1 MFNQH
6 FTRRVPTQAKW
17 MFVLVIL
24 PLYVYC
30 GSLILSA
37 LFKFVIIQFQLEF
50 DYNQLNA
57 YLNLIFD
64 VFLLGL
70 AGWLLKDSML
80 EQWRDFKKNLNLI
93 KNSPTITGRSFFV
106 PFSVYKG
113 KENHL
118 SLIN

>member
-80 EQWRDFKKNLNLI
+80 EQWRDFKKNLKKYQTVLNLSI
-93 KNSPTITGRSFFV
+93 KKSIM
-106 PFSVYKG
+106 K
-113 KENHL
+113 
-118 SLIN
+118 

>member
-37 LFKFVIIQFQLEF
+37 LFNFKNTK
-50 DYNQLNA
+50 NQLK
-57 YLNLIFD
+57 YQILGGFKFD
-64 VFLLGL
+64 L
-70 AGWLLKDSML
+70 
-80 EQWRDFKKNLNLI
+80 
-93 KNSPTITGRSFFV
+93 
-106 PFSVYKG
+106 
-113 KENHL
+113 
-118 SLIN
+118 